1 MDDSRR
7 GSSLATITP
16 STRDHEML
24 DAQQSQ
30 SDEEGASRSRS
41 GSTYRYVKLWEAGT
55 FANLDRSMIERQS
68 ENCTASSWQSTSCT
82 FHNRCFDFLQSHALT
97 RNANRLQSERR
108 LEQTTLVGSSNA
120 YDKQLLSRIGGPS
133 TPDSKRQS
141 VSSTTF
147 GPGMQE
153 TAQLAQA
160 ESERRNSQLRPLT
173 VPTHERR
180 QNSISE
186 SPAIARF
193 PTSVP
198 SSGAISP
205 GFSGFWEH
213 GPIDSNLLHTRN
225 GSLSSS
231 HRGSYDNTMFANDE
245 MEDSRMSN
253 LHIHDRSPS
262 GYSDDYNTSAKAGT
276 KRRASSPPR
285 DLYSDERSSVGSAP
299 GQNDYNRRS
308 LHQLPDRG
316 SPVARFQP
324 SHSSLSSASSYAPRH
339 GSFGSSLGVPSVPS
353 SATSYAS
360 GRVSPSILSPAI
372 DPELSRARTPSGS
385 GQSLK
390 PGPALTIPHHGRT
403 LSSSTQGGAQSS
415 GAESAPH
422 SRQSSLSQLQGM
434 YICECCPK
442 KPKKFDTEDD
452 LR

>member
-1 MDDSRR
+1 MSDFLVEGVCDVERSIEERQRDCIISDRQNNGRSSSR
-7 GSSLATITP
+7 AHDIDIFTYTIT
-16 STRDHEML
+16 
-24 DAQQSQ
+24 DAHQ
-30 SDEEGASRSRS
+30 
-41 GSTYRYVKLWEAGT
+41 T
-55 FANLDRSMIERQS
+55 
-68 ENCTASSWQSTSCT
+68 
-82 FHNRCFDFLQSHALT
+82 
-97 RNANRLQSERR
+97 RLQSERR

-141 VSSTTF
+141 VSSVTL

-153 TAQLAQA
+153 TAQLAHA

-180 QNSISE
+180 QNSISD
-186 SPAIARF
+186 SPANSRF
-193 PTSVP
+193 PHSA
-198 SSGAISP
+198 SSGAVSP

-213 GPIDSNLLHTRN
+213 APVDSNLLHTRN

-231 HRGSYDNTMFANDE
+231 HRGSYDNTMYTHDD
-245 MEDSRMSN
+245 MEDSRMSSLN
-253 LHIHDRSPS
+253 IHDRSPS
-262 GYSDDYNTSAKAGT
+262 GYSDDYTNGAKTGT

-285 DLYSDERSSVGSAP
+285 DLYYDDRASVGSAS
-299 GQNDYNRRS
+299 GQSDAYNRRS
-308 LHQLPDRG
+308 LHQLPERG

-324 SHSSLSSASSYAPRH
+324 SHSSLSSAASYQPRH

-353 SATSYAS
+353 SATSYTS
-360 GRVSPSILSPAI
+360 GRVSPNTLSPAI
-372 DPELSRARTPSGS
+372 DPELARARTPSGS

-390 PGPALTIPHHGRT
+390 PSPILPNPQHGRT

-415 GAESAPH
+415 GADSAPH

>member
-1 MDDSRR
+1 M
-7 GSSLATITP
+7 
-16 STRDHEML
+16 
-24 DAQQSQ
+24 
-30 SDEEGASRSRS
+30 
-41 GSTYRYVKLWEAGT
+41 
-55 FANLDRSMIERQS
+55 
-68 ENCTASSWQSTSCT
+68 
-82 FHNRCFDFLQSHALT
+82 
-97 RNANRLQSERR
+97 
-108 LEQTTLVGSSNA
+108 GSSNA

-141 VSSTTF
+141 ISSTTF

-186 SPAIARF
+186 SPANARF
-193 PTSVP
+193 PTSLP

-213 GPIDSNLLHTRN
+213 GPIDSSLLHTRN

-245 MEDSRMSN
+245 MEDSRMSS

-285 DLYSDERSSVGSAP
+285 DLYCDERSSVGSGS

-360 GRVSPSILSPAI
+360 GRASPSILSSAI

-415 GAESAPH
+415 GVDSAPH

-442 KPKKFDTEDD
+442 KPKKFDSEDD